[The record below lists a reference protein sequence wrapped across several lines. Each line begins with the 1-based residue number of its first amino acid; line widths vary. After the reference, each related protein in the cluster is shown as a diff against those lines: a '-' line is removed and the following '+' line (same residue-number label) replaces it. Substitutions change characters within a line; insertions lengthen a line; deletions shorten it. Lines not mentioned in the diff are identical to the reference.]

1 MAENPEGPRLQRDRE
16 TVRLLKNRR
25 PEGLHQVLTNYGP
38 KVRWYLRKEFRGT
51 LNEHDIDEAINLAAH
66 RVWRWSTNYDES
78 KGTLRAWFYMIS
90 RSCALSVL
98 RRESRQRRATQ
109 VQDWDHTTVL
119 IARPRAVAPSPTQ
132 CRFIEDLRLC
142 IDKLAPLQMSIIKAD
157 LRSGDVADAGELA
170 KTHCTTKNSIY
181 ASRSIARKRLKR
193 ELIKLGHSSGEGL
206 SPVSP

>member
-1 MAENPEGPRLQRDRE
+1 MAENREGPTAQRDRE

-51 LNEHDIDEAINLAAH
+51 LDEPEIDEAINLAAH
-66 RVWRWSTNYDES
+66 RVWRWATDYDET

-98 RRESRQRRATQ
+98 RRESRQRRAQ
-109 VQDWDHTTVL
+109 KVEDWDHTTVL
-119 IARPRAVAPSPTQ
+119 IAQPSREAPSPTH
-132 CRFIEDLRLC
+132 RKFIEDLRFC

-157 LRSGDVADAGELA
+157 LRTGDVADAGELA
-170 KTHCTTKNSIY
+170 KTHRTTKNSIY
-181 ASRSIARKRLKR
+181 ASRSIARKRLKK
-193 ELIKLGHSSGEGL
+193 ELIKLGHSPGGGR